1 VVLIERAWG
10 ARGFRATIGAMRTG
24 FRLAPLFNS
33 LHVVL
38 INSPPH
44 GIRIKNNDSF
54 LKFFTPKY
62 RRFFIYAK
70 GD

>member
-1 VVLIERAWG
+1 
-10 ARGFRATIGAMRTG
+10 MRTG